1 MKTNQLL
8 FIIALLVTSCVTA
21 PDGVLDTPSPTV
33 QNKPVQ
39 IDPKFE
45 LTTTYAVEVRDGY
58 VTRVSYGDEILAFTD
73 VAMTID
79 VPKAALATTRA
90 GAVLLVEH
98 IPYSELPEFEKGT
111 GVSESANVLLF
122 EDSRNAD
129 FDYNDLV
136 LYIKHRLYVNKGQR
150 VFDIF
155 VKPIALGAAKEIK
168 FGYMDADDKVAVY
181 LSNDVRKD
189 YFRGQ
194 AGMINTVISAGEYRE
209 AISTESNS
217 IEILSNGT
225 PQISLVTKN
234 TREKPSGDPK
244 LDIIR
249 GGYFIYSSVPSQ
261 LSSST
266 TLNKKLNYFIEVDN
280 GVRFFV
286 SEIGAGTGGSLP
298 YGISIPG
305 SLNTYPQERQL
316 IREVFPEF
324 ENWILNANQSVDWY
338 LRDSG
343 KGYPVN
349 TSGLFRWYN

>member
-1 MKTNQLL
+1 MKTNYL

-21 PDGVLDTPSPTV
+21 PDGVLETPSPTP

-79 VPKAALATTRA
+79 VPKAALTTTRA

-150 VFDIF
+150 LFDVF
-155 VKPIALGAAKEIK
+155 VKPIALGAAKDIK
-168 FGYMDADDKVAVY
+168 FGYIDANDKEVVY
-181 LSNDVRKD
+181 LTNDVRKD
-189 YFRGQ
+189 YFGGQ
-194 AGMINTVISAGEYRE
+194 DGMINTMISAGEYRE
-209 AISTESNS
+209 AISTETDE
-217 IEILSNGT
+217 IKILSNGVPKIT
-225 PQISLVTKN
+225 LVTKN
-234 TREKPSGDPK
+234 KREKSSKDPK
-244 LDIIR
+244 LDVIR
-249 GGYFIYSSVPSQ
+249 GGYYIYSGVPTQ
-261 LSSST
+261 LSST
-266 TLNKKLNYFIEVDN
+266 TMLNKKLNYFIEVDN

-286 SEIGAGTGGSLP
+286 SEIGAGTGGTLP

-305 SLNTYPQERQL
+305 FLNTYPQERQL
-316 IREVFPEF
+316 IREVFPGF